1 MASMAYPTGGNTPF
15 TRPLARPRPF
25 PGSIIVDDGK
35 LAREMPTELPR
46 PPHRFWT
53 MAEGRAMFEL
63 GAFYASRPLMNGLP
77 RGDGHSV
84 MTLPG
89 FMATNSSTIPMR
101 GLLRSLGYD
110 AHGWDSGRNV
120 KVNEELID
128 KLEAQLDRVYEESGR
143 KVSLIGWSLGGVLAR
158 ELAKL
163 QPEKVRLVMSLG
175 SPITDDRAHTNAA
188 RLFKF
193 FNGDEPERVRDGQ
206 FRGLDIAP
214 PVPTTSV
221 LTKTDGIVHWRGSV
235 QDPHKTNGYPSE
247 NIVVHASHC
256 GLGVNPSVM
265 IAIADRLSQSEDDW
279 VPFEAAPAQRW
290 MFPRLTF

>member
-1 MASMAYPTGGNTPF
+1 MASMAPKV
-15 TRPLARPRPF
+15 PLHPM

-35 LAREMPTELPR
+35 LDREMPTELPK
-46 PPHRFWT
+46 PPNRIWT
-53 MAEGRAMFEL
+53 LSEGRAMFEL
-63 GAFYASRPLMNGLP
+63 ASFYAARPFMSGLP
-77 RGDGHSV
+77 QGDGHSV

-120 KVNEELID
+120 RVNEELIT
-128 KLEAQLDRVYEESGR
+128 KLEAQLDRLFEESGR

-163 QPEKVRLVMSLG
+163 QPDKVRLVMSLG

-193 FNGDEPERVRDGQ
+193 FNGDEPERVRNGQ

-214 PVPTTSV
+214 PVPTTSI
-221 LTKTDGIVHWRGSV
+221 LTKTDGVVHWRGSV
-235 QDPHKTNGYPSE
+235 QDPAKTNGFPSE
-247 NIVVHASHC
+247 NIRVFASHC

-265 IAIADRLSQSEDDW
+265 IAIADRLAQAEGEW
-279 VPFEAAPAQRW
+279 APFSPSPGQQIF
-290 MFPRLTF
+290 FPKLNFD

>member
-1 MASMAYPTGGNTPF
+1 MMASIAPKLPPM
-15 TRPLARPRPF
+15 
-25 PGSIIVDDGK
+25 PGSLVVDDDK
-35 LAREMPTELPR
+35 ARRER
-46 PPHRFWT
+46 PAHIPAPPNRFLT
-53 MAEGRAMFEL
+53 FSEGRAMFEL
-63 GAFYASRPLMNGLP
+63 AAFYASRPFMTGLP
-77 RGDGHSV
+77 QGDGHAV

-89 FMATNSSTIPMR
+89 FMATNNSTIPMR

-120 KVNEELID
+120 RVNEDLIA
-128 KLEAQLDRVYEESGR
+128 KLEAQLDRLCDRSGG

-193 FNGDEPERVRDGQ
+193 FNGDEPEKIRNGR

-214 PVPTTSV
+214 PVPTS
-221 LTKTDGIVHWRGSV
+221 S
-235 QDPHKTNGYPSE
+235 
-247 NIVVHASHC
+247 
-256 GLGVNPSVM
+256 
-265 IAIADRLSQSEDDW
+265 
-279 VPFEAAPAQRW
+279 
-290 MFPRLTF
+290 

>member
-1 MASMAYPTGGNTPF
+1 MATMAPM
-15 TRPLARPRPF
+15 
-25 PGSIIVDDGK
+25 PGSIVVNDGK
-35 LAREMPTELPR
+35 IQRELPTEMPK

-53 MAEGRAMFEL
+53 MSEGRAMFEL
-63 GAFYASRPLMNGLP
+63 ASFYAARPFMTGLP
-77 RGDGHSV
+77 QGDGHAV
-84 MTLPG
+84 LTLPG
-89 FMATNSSTIPMR
+89 FMATNSSTVPMR

-120 KVNEELID
+120 RVNEELIS
-128 KLEAQLDRVYEESGR
+128 KLESQLDRLADQSGG

-193 FNGDEPERVRDGQ
+193 FNGDEPEKIRDGQ
-206 FRGLDIAP
+206 FQGLDVAP

-235 QDPHKTNGYPSE
+235 QDPAKTNGYPSE
-247 NIVVHASHC
+247 NIRVFASHC

-265 IAIADRLSQSEDDW
+265 IAIADRLAQPEGEW
-279 VPFEAAPAQRW
+279 APFEADPMQSW
-290 MFPRLTF
+290 MFPSLKA

>member
-1 MASMAYPTGGNTPF
+1 MASIPATAALTP
-15 TRPLARPRPF
+15 RPL

-53 MAEGRAMFEL
+53 LTEGRAMFEL
-63 GAFYASRPLMNGLP
+63 ASFYAARPLMSTLP
-77 RGDGHSV
+77 HGDGHAV

-89 FMATNSSTIPMR
+89 FMATNNSTIPMR

-120 KVNEELID
+120 KVNEQLITR
-128 KLEAQLDRVYEESGR
+128 LEAQLERLCDESGR

-163 QPEKVRLVMSLG
+163 NPDKVRLVMSLG

-193 FNGDEPERVRDGQ
+193 FNGDEPEKIRSGQ

-214 PVPTTSV
+214 PVPSSSV
-221 LTKTDGIVHWRGSV
+221 LTRTDGIVHWRGSV
-235 QDPHKTNGYPSE
+235 QDPARTNGFPAE
-247 NIVVHASHC
+247 NICVHASHC

-265 IAIADRLSQSEDDW
+265 IAIADRLAQAEGEW
-279 VPFEAAPAQRW
+279 TPFEPHPLQSW
-290 MFPRLTF
+290 MFPKLDL

>member
-1 MASMAYPTGGNTPF
+1 MATMAPMQ
-15 TRPLARPRPF
+15 PL
-25 PGSIIVDDGK
+25 PGSIIVNDGK
-35 LAREMPTELPR
+35 LEREMPTELPR
-46 PPHRFWT
+46 PPHRIWT
-53 MAEGRAMFEL
+53 LSEGRAMLEFA
-63 GAFYASRPLMNGLP
+63 AFYASRAWMTSLP
-77 RGDGHSV
+77 QGDGHAV

-120 KVNEELID
+120 RVNEELIR
-128 KLEAQLDRVYEESGR
+128 KLEDQLERLFQDSGG

-163 QPEKVRLVMSLG
+163 HPDKVRLVMSLG
-175 SPITDDRAHTNAA
+175 SPITDDRNHTNAA

-193 FNGDEPERVRDGQ
+193 FNGDEPERIRDGQ

-221 LTKTDGIVHWRGSV
+221 LTKTDGVVHWRGSV
-235 QDPHKTNGYPSE
+235 QDPAKATGAPSE
-247 NIVVHASHC
+247 NILVYASHC

-265 IAIADRLSQSEDDW
+265 IAIADRLAQPEGEW
-279 VPFEAAPAQRW
+279 APFEASQGQSW
-290 MFPRLTF
+290 LFPKLSL

>member
-1 MASMAYPTGGNTPF
+1 MATLPPQMAKPM
-15 TRPLARPRPF
+15 

-35 LAREMPTELPR
+35 LKREMPTELPR
-46 PPHRFWT
+46 PPRRIWT
-53 MAEGRAMFEL
+53 LSEGRAMFEF
-63 GAFYASRPLMNGLP
+63 GAFYAMRPFMTGLP
-77 RGDGHSV
+77 QGDGHAV

-101 GLLRSLGYD
+101 GLLSSLGYD
-110 AHGWDSGRNV
+110 AHGWDSGRNLR
-120 KVNEELID
+120 VNEELIT
-128 KLEAQLDRVYEESGR
+128 KLEDQLDRLYDQSGG

-163 QPEKVRLVMSLG
+163 KPEKVRLVMSLG
-175 SPITDDRAHTNAA
+175 SPISDDRNHTNAA

-193 FNGDEPERVRDGQ
+193 FNGEEPEQIRDGQ

-221 LTKTDGIVHWRGSV
+221 LTKTDGVVHWRGSV
-235 QDPHKTNGYPSE
+235 QHPDKASGSPTE
-247 NIVVHASHC
+247 NIRVFASHL

-265 IAIADRLSQSEDDW
+265 IAIADRLAQPEGQW
-279 VPFEAAPAQRW
+279 APFEPEAMHSW
-290 MFPRLTF
+290 MYPKLDA